1 VRRREFITLLG
12 GAAAAWPLTA
22 RAQQP
27 AMPVIGF
34 LNTRAPEQDAHLL
47 AALRQGL
54 RENGYVEGRNV
65 TIEYRWAEGHYD
77 RLPALAADLVRRQVT
92 VIAANSQATVAAKA
106 ITSTIPI
113 VFITGADWRRGR
125 SRRARSP
132 ARYYSV
138 PMARPVRSSR
148 PAPRRSGSAARR
160 ATSSES
166 TIARCHSTGAVP
178 NRGRTN
184 ATTAQARAATNDH
197 GTRAGALDPS
207 EPTMIIPSYLVTLW
221 ALLFVGYGPTVAQP
235 VAVFD
240 FELIDTSLE
249 GAIRGARPDEQ
260 ERLARLSDQLRQ
272 LLRASGRFSL
282 VDITPIANEA
292 QASNLQAC
300 GGCDIQL
307 ARRIG
312 AELAITGTVQKVS
325 NLILNMNIYVREAS
339 SGVTVAAMSADMRG
353 NTDESW
359 SRTLDWLVRN
369 RLLAPGYG
377 LQ

>member
-1 VRRREFITLLG
+1 MKRREFIALLG
-12 GAAAAWPLTA
+12 GAVAWPLAA
-22 RAQQP
+22 RAQPLAILQCADDEAGHVQP
-27 AMPVIGF
+27 
-34 LNTRAPEQDAHLL
+34 TR
-47 AALRQGL
+47 
-54 RENGYVEGRNV
+54 
-65 TIEYRWAEGHYD
+65 T
-77 RLPALAADLVRRQVT
+77 
-92 VIAANSQATVAAKA
+92 
-106 ITSTIPI
+106 
-113 VFITGADWRRGR
+113 
-125 SRRARSP
+125 
-132 ARYYSV
+132 
-138 PMARPVRSSR
+138 
-148 PAPRRSGSAARR
+148 RRSGSAARR
-160 ATSSES
+160 ATSRGS

-207 EPTMIIPSYLVTLW
+207 GPTMIFPSYLVTLG
-221 ALLFVGYGPTVAQP
+221 ALLFVGCGPTVAQS

-282 VDITPIANEA
+282 VDITPIAREA

-339 SGVTVAAMSADMRG
+339 SGVTIAAMTADMRG
-353 NTDESW
+353 NTDGSW

-369 RLLAPGYG
+369 RLLAPS
-377 LQ
+377 